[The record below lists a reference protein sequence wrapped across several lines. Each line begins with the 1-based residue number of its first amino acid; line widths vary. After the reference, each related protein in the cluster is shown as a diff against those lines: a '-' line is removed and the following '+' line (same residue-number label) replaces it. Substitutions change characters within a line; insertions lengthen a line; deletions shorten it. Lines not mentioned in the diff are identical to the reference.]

1 MSRVMDRLNLR
12 PQERRILV
20 VVLTVV
26 LVVLNAVFVWPH
38 RKDWRRLQ
46 GELAKAHDTLRT
58 YQEEVARIPDYEAR
72 LAKLQAQG
80 SAVLPA
86 DQANQMVRTIQNQAL
101 QNNVFINTIRPRSA
115 SATSTNLYFDEQT
128 VDLSLTTGDKELVEF
143 LLGLGAGDSMIRV
156 RDINSLRPDTAQMK
170 LSGDLTLVASY
181 QKKAKPAPA
190 PVPPKPALKTITAT
204 RKNP

>member
-1 MSRVMDRLNLR
+1 MSRVIDRLNLR
-12 PQERRILV
+12 PLERRILV

-38 RKDWRRLQ
+38 RKDWPRLQ
-46 GELAKAHDTLRT
+46 GELAQAHDTLRT
-58 YQEEVARIPDYEAR
+58 YQEEVARLPDYEGR
-72 LAKLQAQG
+72 LAKLEAQG

-86 DQANQMVRTIQNQAL
+86 DQANQMVRTIQNQAI

-143 LLGLGAGDSMIRV
+143 LLALGAGDSMIRV
-156 RDINSLRPDTAQMK
+156 RDINSLRPDTAQIK